1 MKTHAAPQIQTT
13 CIAEKMFLFDKMEV
27 KPLLLGILTHADRN
41 THTHVHTCTHT
52 YVYIHMYVYICTH
65 TYKTY
70 QRIALR

>member
-41 THTHVHTCTHT
+41 THTCTHMYTYICVYTHVH
-52 YVYIHMYVYICTH
+52 IHMYTYI
-65 TYKTY
+65 
-70 QRIALR
+70 